1 MITKD
6 LNLVAV
12 EILSVN
18 DQVATIVVAI
28 VVVLVISRMVSIF
41 ERDDRFLAGI
51 PPVDEVLIGF
61 RGSGGLPM
69 KEKLDIT
76 STSGGI
82 LKVTWRNAAD
92 RKGTKDT
99 FSIVLGLAV
108 INIKIT
114 VGDDSGGIGP

>member
-1 MITKD
+1 MVNIFQKGVVLCTVVQLLFISKRVITKD

-82 LKVTWRNAAD
+82 LKVT
-92 RKGTKDT
+92 
-99 FSIVLGLAV
+99 
-108 INIKIT
+108 
-114 VGDDSGGIGP
+114 